1 MLLIVMNDM
10 RKAMQ
15 DGGNASIL
23 PGRWIGEQC
32 GNSPISLR

>member
-1 MLLIVMNDM
+1 MRLKVMNDM
-10 RKAMQ
+10 RKAML

-23 PGRWIGEQC
+23 LGRWIGVHC